1 MSVFFSR
8 THIFRPDEVLALNNV
23 YIFSCRTKQYFSLN
37 FTAELR
43 SSYAVGLTSLFVFLE
58 IFTLNMKNWIFVFHG
73 RYESI
78 DDNVNHNVDVLN
90 FY

>member
-1 MSVFFSR
+1 MIKNDINEMCQFFFSR

-37 FTAELR
+37 FTFFFL
-43 SSYAVGLTSLFVFLE
+43 FLE
-58 IFTLNMKNWIFVFHG
+58 IFTLNMKIWIFVFHG